1 MYEKLLPKLR
11 EAYNR
16 AIDERERKKRPQW
29 KDDARASFLEMLK
42 DEGKR
47 SLLEIGAGT
56 GIDGVFFQESG
67 IKVICTDLSPENV
80 RSCIEKGLEAYE
92 MDFLNLEFP
101 SQSFDSAYAMNC
113 LLHVPGQDFS
123 RALSTISN
131 LLKPSGLFYLGQY
144 GGHDSEGTWPKDH
157 YKPKR
162 FYSFLSDD
170 RIQQVAEEFFVII
183 EFTKISLTN
192 EEDLHFQ
199 SLFLRRY

>member
-1 MYEKLLPKLR
+1 MYEQLLPKLR
-11 EAYNR
+11 KAYDR
-16 AIDERERKKRPQW
+16 AVDEREGKKRPQW
-29 KDDARASFLEMLK
+29 KDEIRASFLEMLK

-56 GIDGVFFQESG
+56 GVDSMFFQDND
-67 IKVICTDLSPENV
+67 IKVICTDLSPENI
-80 RSCIEKGLEAYE
+80 RSCVEKGLEAYE

-113 LLHVPGQDFS
+113 LLHVPSQDFS
-123 RALSTISN
+123 NVLKIIRD

-144 GGHDSEGTWPKDH
+144 GGQDSEGTWPKDH

-162 FYSFLSDD
+162 FFSFLSDD
-170 RIQQVAEEFFVII
+170 RIRQVAVEFFTII
-183 EFTKISLTN
+183 EFTKNFLAN